1 MPHVFPYATTVMRY
15 LPGSYAPSFVQHMS
29 RPRPETRGSRE
40 PHGELASSRSRV
52 VGYDGAGRSGR
63 VHVRLPLLRVD
74 RMRLPA
80 FAIVALLAPCARFA
94 MAQGSDTTRR
104 GSGTTVS
111 GVVRDSLAQK
121 PLAGAMV
128 QLASVDSL
136 ARFSRIAISD
146 SLGRFTLRDVPDG
159 RHFVGLLHPLLD
171 SLGIEPPFREVVV
184 EGHRSVRVDLAIPS
198 PARLRTAICG
208 PRSASTPGSDSV
220 GIVVGRVRDARDGA
234 PLRGVAV
241 TAEWLEL
248 LFTRRGVTRRIA
260 RRVTTTGES
269 GRFAFCDVPSPGSMT
284 VIAGHGADST
294 DRIEV
299 RVEKGF
305 LRRELYVG
313 PARVVVTGDTVQSA
327 DTLAPPP
334 RIVRMGDGRLSGT
347 VLTADGRPLAGAQ
360 VSIHDGPETRANDL
374 GQWTL
379 VGAPLGT
386 RMLEVRAI
394 SYYPD
399 RRAVDVVAGAAPVRV
414 TLSTLKAVLD
424 TVRIAASRMPDGS
437 GFEERRRNGMGRYLT
452 AEDIARR
459 TPIFTSELLR
469 NLPGVRVDMRTGSL
483 EKWIAM
489 RGMAG
494 TCSPSLYVDGAHMPT
509 LPEGLTANDIDM
521 WADPDEIVG
530 IEVYVDFVPPQF
542 RPPLSGCGSIV
553 IWTKRRRFMP

>member
-1 MPHVFPYATTVMRY
+1 
-15 LPGSYAPSFVQHMS
+15 
-29 RPRPETRGSRE
+29 
-40 PHGELASSRSRV
+40 
-52 VGYDGAGRSGR
+52 
-63 VHVRLPLLRVD
+63 
-74 RMRLPA
+74 MRLPA
-80 FAIVALLAPCARFA
+80 FVIVALLAPCARFS

-104 GSGTTVS
+104 GSGATVS

-128 QLASVDSL
+128 QLAAVDSL
-136 ARFSRIAISD
+136 ARFSRVAITD
-146 SLGRFTLRDVPDG
+146 SLGRFTLGDVPDG
-159 RHFVGLLHPLLD
+159 RHIVGLLHPMLD
-171 SLGIEPPFREVVV
+171 SLGIEPPVREIVV

-208 PRSASTPGSDSV
+208 PQSTSKLHSDSV
-220 GIVVGRVRDARDGA
+220 GIVVGLVRDARDGA
-234 PLRGVAV
+234 PVRDVAV
-241 TAEWLEL
+241 TAEWLQL
-248 LFTRRGVTRRIA
+248 SFTRRGVTRRIV

-269 GRFAFCDVPSPGSMT
+269 GRFAFCDVPSPGSMSLVAT
-284 VIAGHGADST
+284 RGADST

-305 LRRELYVG
+305 LRRELYLG
-313 PARVVVTGDTVQSA
+313 PARVVMGDTARSA
-327 DTLAPPP
+327 DTLASPP
-334 RIVRMGDGRLSGT
+334 RTLRMGTGRLSGT
-347 VLTADGRPLAGAQ
+347 VLTADGRPLVGAQ
-360 VSIHDGPETRANDL
+360 VSIHNGPETRANDL

-379 VGAPLGT
+379 VDAPLGT

-399 RRAVDVVAGAAPVRV
+399 RRAVEVIAGAAPVRV

-424 TVRIAASRMPDGS
+424 TVRIAASRIPDGS
-437 GFEERRRNGMGRYLT
+437 GFERRRLNGMGRYLT

-459 TPIFTSELLR
+459 RPIFTSEVLL
-469 NLPGVRVDMRTGSL
+469 NLPGVRVEMRRGSL

-489 RGMAG
+489 RSAGG

-509 LPEGLTANDIDM
+509 LPEGLTANDIDV
-521 WADPDEIVG
+521 WVDPDEIAG

-542 RPPLSGCGSIV
+542 QPPVSSCGSIV